1 MDNRTLIAASALI
14 AVFTGQAGACALED
28 CLPGLSEPQFQSRD
42 QDMLGLYDLK
52 QPGQGAM
59 HVGLIAA
66 DFRIALL
73 QTEIRALRIA
83 LATGTPPDDSSL
95 KFYPSQGS
103 FVDAMKSDL
112 IQVETT
118 GRMPQLRHFEQRVR
132 NAETRAKIADGSRA
146 LIIQSAQIAAAAKSA
161 KQAE

>member
-1 MDNRTLIAASALI
+1 MDNRTLIAASALV
-14 AVFTGQAGACALED
+14 AVFTGQVGACPLED

-52 QPGQGAM
+52 QSGQAAM

-73 QTEIRALRIA
+73 ETENRALRLA
-83 LATGTPPDDSSL
+83 LATGTPPDVSSL
-95 KFYPSQGS
+95 KFYPSLNS
-103 FVDAMKSDL
+103 FLDAMKSDL
-112 IQVETT
+112 IQTETT

-132 NAETRAKIADGSRA
+132 NADTRAKIADASRA
-146 LIIQSAQIAAAAKSA
+146 LVIESAQIAAAANA
-161 KQAE
+161 TKQAQ

>member
-1 MDNRTLIAASALI
+1 MDTRTLIAASALV
-14 AVFTGQAGACALED
+14 AVFTGQVGACPLDD

-42 QDMLGLYDLK
+42 DMLGLYDLK
-52 QPGQGAM
+52 QPGQAAM

-83 LATGTPPDDSSL
+83 LATGTPPVDSSL
-95 KFYPSQGS
+95 KFYPSQSS

-132 NAETRAKIADGSRA
+132 NADTRAKIADGSRA